1 MAHQRPSLF
10 RSLFSPFARALG
22 LNDLLRAPRRSTGR
36 RRFSALE
43 RLEERQLLTTTVFVD
58 FGESYARNQL
68 VSVGDLRRDLIGPDI
83 AFGPYQDTD
92 LLQLTPLRSV
102 MNDMAARGQRIDL
115 NDDGRVDSTD
125 WFQLRDTTMALVRRV
140 FEPFDINVEMVSA
153 PSGTGIKQ
161 IMARNAGDPSGQFD
175 AYVLATGI
183 YSTVAPN
190 IPAGSLQGW
199 LGIASGVDLIQNLQ
213 NVTDETVLVDGEFML
228 DFAFNNGF
236 NYAVAMAH
244 VIAHEAVHTLGLRH
258 INSGAFLPGA
268 LGVDQELLS
277 DSEIIREGGVFGNVN
292 NLSFITRFP
301 LMMGDGNA
309 NTAIT
314 RNSFEQ
320 FANDPDI
327 GLRAG
332 APQYVTGTGA
342 FDRISITRIDSQT
355 ANVSIQAF
363 RDNTFTTAIPVNG
376 SHGYTIDITN
386 GIVIDGG
393 RGLDQITID
402 ALLGV
407 PITIRGGQGFD
418 QLIVNGHTALDVSY
432 TPDGT
437 YQFIPGIE
445 SYTNPFLND
454 RREYVSYSGTVQ
466 AGATAI
472 RFTEFDDSGSIT
484 LNNFQSLLFNGSE
497 GADNLLIR
505 SAGVGV
511 GEVEGTVSN
520 AAFPNLRFTGVNS
533 VVMHTG
539 FGAVNDKVAIDAA
552 SFTGTSIFSMMTGG
566 GNDEV
571 TLRTSTFPS
580 SGLHLDFG
588 AGGDIFNIEG
598 NVNWT
603 LTDTTLNTTT
613 PGLVRMAG
621 IAGETANIKG
631 GAGANVFNVSDW
643 HGSGRLAGEGGN
655 DITFVSRDANFT
667 YGETFL
673 NVSGGGSYTFSQME
687 HLELL
692 GGASV
697 NTFIDV
703 GWNGRGNL
711 RGLGGNDIIAVSRD
725 AHVQLGNNFYLAGN
739 NVFFGAMGLDSVEIV
754 SITTGNSANQI
765 DVRARTLPAFINGAG
780 GQDTIVHNRDVDFT
794 LSNNLLQTSGAE
806 NNFFQLLNIEVAH
819 LSGGAGNNT
828 FNINQW
834 AGSGF
839 VVGAGGDDTFNF
851 GAGNLD
857 TVIGN
862 WNILGGLGADRIVL
876 NDNLNGLPATYVL
889 GQTSAHIAAGGGRR
903 FGALY
908 FDGTSEDLRVNAS
921 TAANRFDVTPSSGTR
936 FTLDGNA
943 PAGGA
948 FGDEGLIRTRYVG
961 PTFTVT
967 PIPGGRRYSF
977 ISGHRDVIFEE
988 TEVFMQAF

>member
-10 RSLFSPFARALG
+10 RSLLSPFAKAFG
-22 LNDLLRAPRRSTGR
+22 LDDSTHPVRRRNGR
-36 RRFSALE
+36 RRISALE

-92 LLQLTPLRSV
+92 LLHLTPLRSV
-102 MNDMAARGQRIDL
+102 MNDMAAAGQRIDL

-125 WFQLRDTTMALVRRV
+125 WFQLRDTTMALVRRI

-153 PSGTGIKQ
+153 PSGTAIKQ
-161 IMARNAGDPSGQFD
+161 IMARNAGDSSGQFD

-183 YSTVAPN
+183 YTTVAPN

-199 LGIASGVDLIQNLQ
+199 LGIASGVDLIQNTQ

-277 DSEIIREGGVFGNVN
+277 DAEIIREGGVFGNVN

-301 LMMGDGNA
+301 LMMGDGNG
-309 NTAIT
+309 NTANT

-355 ANVSIQAF
+355 ASVSIQAF
-363 RDNTFTTAIPVNG
+363 RDSTFATAIPVNG
-376 SHGYTIDITN
+376 THGYIINTTN

-393 RGLDQITID
+393 RGLDQISVD

-407 PITIRGGQGFD
+407 PVTIRGGQGFD
-418 QLIVNGHTALDVSY
+418 QLIVNGHPALDVSY
-432 TPDGT
+432 TPDGL
-437 YQFIPGIE
+437 YQFIPGNE

-466 AGATAI
+466 AGDTRI
-472 RFTEFDDSGSIT
+472 RFTEFDDFGSIT
-484 LNNFQSLLFNGSE
+484 LNNFQSLLLNGSE
-497 GADNLLIR
+497 GADNLLVR
-505 SAGVGV
+505 SLAASTVD
-511 GEVEGTVSN
+511 VEGTLSN
-520 AAFPNLRFTGVNS
+520 VGFPNLRFSGVNS

-539 FGAVNDKVAIDAA
+539 FGNANDKVTLDTATA
-552 SFTGTSIFSMMTGG
+552 TGMSIFNLMTGG
-566 GNDEV
+566 GNDDV
-571 TLRTSTFPS
+571 TLRSTTFPG

-588 AGGDIFNIEG
+588 AGADTFNIEG

-621 IAGETANIKG
+621 IFGETANIKG
-631 GAGANVFNVSDW
+631 GAAANVFSVSDW

-655 DITFVSRDANFT
+655 DITFISRDANFT
-667 YGETFL
+667 FGETFL

-687 HLELL
+687 HLELV
-692 GGASV
+692 GGPSV

-711 RGLGGNDIIAVSRD
+711 RGSGGNDVIALSRD
-725 AHVQLGNNFYLAGN
+725 AHVQLGNNFYSAGN

-754 SITTGNSANQI
+754 SVTTGNSSNQI

-780 GQDTIVHNRDVDFT
+780 GQDTIVHNRDVNFT

-806 NNFFQLLNIEVAH
+806 NNFFQLMNIEVAH

-834 AGSGF
+834 SGSGF
-839 VVGAGGDDTFNF
+839 IVGAGGDDTFNF

-857 TVIGN
+857 TVNGN
-862 WNILGGLGADRIVL
+862 WNILGGLGADQIIL
-876 NDNLNGLPATYVL
+876 NDHLNGLPATYVL
-889 GQTSAHIAAGGGRR
+889 GQSSAHIAPGGGRR
-903 FGALY
+903 FGAVY
-908 FDGTSEDLRVNAS
+908 FDGTSEDLRLNAS
-921 TAANRFDVTPSSGTR
+921 TAANRFDVTPSAGTR

-943 PAGGA
+943 PSAGA
-948 FGDEGLIRTRYVG
+948 FGDEGLIRTRFVG
-961 PTFTVT
+961 TSFTVT

-977 ISGHRDVIFEE
+977 TSGHRDVIFEE
-988 TEVFMQAF
+988 TEVFTQAF